1 MELADPVWPGRGRGQ
16 SHQGLTK
23 VLNHLLV
30 PAERLHLPSRQQD
43 IRPDLQ
49 ALTRLE
55 PPQSPCFPVTV
66 EDDGLRPIEL
76 SKVFQDKSILPP
88 EDLLINITPE
98 ELSCDISQYFSLYQ
112 RYNNNIV
119 QHLLKT

>member
-1 MELADPVWPGRGRGQ
+1 MASLRLSPPPGPEVELADRVSAGRGQ
-16 SHQGLTK
+16 SGQRAK

-30 PAERLHLPSRQQD
+30 PAERLHVPFRQQD
-43 IRPDLQ
+43 IRPNLL
-49 ALTRLE
+49 ALARLD
-55 PPQSPCFPVTV
+55 PPQSPSFPVTV

-98 ELSCDISQYFSLYQ
+98 ELSCDISKYYSLYQ
-112 RYNNNIV
+112 RY
-119 QHLLKT
+119 

>member
-30 PAERLHLPSRQQD
+30 PAERLYLPSRQPD
-43 IRPDLQ
+43 ILTYL
-49 ALTRLE
+49 ALTRLD
-55 PPQSPCFPVTV
+55 PPQPPCFPVTM
-66 EDDGLRPIEL
+66 EDDIVSPSQV

-98 ELSCDISQYFSLYQ
+98 ELSCDITTYDLFCK
-112 RYNNNIV
+112 R
-119 QHLLKT
+119 